1 MRSLSSGGRMDNPED
16 RELDNI
22 LESQL
27 FKCSIC
33 GEVEEMRDNAFD
45 KVCFRCAYKVF
56 DGDRREGEE

>member
-1 MRSLSSGGRMDNPED
+1 MDNPED

-33 GEVEEMRDNAFD
+33 GEVEEMRDCAFD
-45 KVCFRCAYKVF
+45 KVCWRCASKIF
-56 DGDRREGEE
+56 DADRREGDE

>member
-1 MRSLSSGGRMDNPED
+1 MDNPED

-33 GEVEEMRDNAFD
+33 GEVEEMRDCAFD
-45 KVCFRCAYKVF
+45 KVCWRCASKIF
-56 DGDRREGEE
+56 DADRREGDQ